1 MKKYSKGNKI
11 DLTTAIVTAD
21 IGKSVHYGYLR
32 CSLGDIKPF
41 RFTNNLAGFK
51 KLWNRTEEFMK
62 AYELEKVVF
71 GYEST
76 GCYGD
81 PLKLYMQQKGA
92 TLIQVNPMH
101 TKRLKE
107 LSDNSPNK
115 TDEKDPR
122 VIADILMLGYGL
134 TSVIPEGKIAE
145 LRELVQSRE
154 NRLEDIN
161 RVKNRMEAHLARHFP
176 EFLHI
181 MGLKTKTSIYLLA
194 NYPTAEDIAEKQL
207 NKLNEEIYRI
217 SRARIKYSKV
227 EKLHQAA
234 IDSIGIKEGQQA
246 YREEIKRQIEQLE
259 TFEKQLAEIEQQI
272 EIITDGLP
280 EARILKSIKGI
291 GLITAAYLLSEIVDF
306 KAYKVEKEV
315 EKFAGLNLFE
325 ISSGE
330 HKGQRRL
337 SKRGRTLLRKALYM
351 AVLNMIKKNG
361 IYHNDYKRCLERGVK
376 KVKAMVI
383 VMKRL
388 LRMTYSMVK
397 KNETFIANYS
407 DNGNHKLAA

>member
-1 MKKYSKGNKI
+1 
-11 DLTTAIVTAD
+11 
-21 IGKSVHYGYLR
+21 
-32 CSLGDIKPF
+32 
-41 RFTNNLAGFK
+41 
-51 KLWNRTEEFMK
+51 MK
-62 AYELEKVVF
+62 AYGLEKVVF

-92 TLIQVNPMH
+92 RLIQVNPMH

-145 LRELVQSRE
+145 LRELAQSRE
-154 NRLEDIN
+154 SRLEDIN
-161 RVKNRMEAHLARHFP
+161 RVKNRMEAHLARYFP

-181 MGLKTKTSIYLLA
+181 MGLKTKTSIYLLV

-234 IDSIGIKEGQQA
+234 IDSIGIKEAQQA
-246 YREEIKRQIEQLE
+246 YREEIKRQIEQLKV
-259 TFEKQLAEIEQQI
+259 FEKQLAEIEQQI
-272 EIITDGLP
+272 EIITDQLP

-306 KAYKVEKEV
+306 KSYKVEKEV

-330 HKGQRRL
+330 HKGERRL
-337 SKRGRTLLRKALYM
+337 SKRGRTLLRKALYI
-351 AVLNMIKKNG
+351 AVLNMINKNG
-361 IYHNDYKRCLERGVK
+361 IYYNDYQRYLKRGVK

-383 VMKRL
+383 IMKRL
-388 LRMTYSMVK
+388 LRMVYAMVK

-407 DNGNHKLAA
+407 GNANHKLAA